1 MTIGANPRRGFVLG
15 NWKMNVTVQ
24 KARVLAAAL
33 RTTINRDAA
42 ILERCDA
49 VIAPPLLAIPAV
61 AQEIAGSFIGLAGQN
76 MYCEDKGPFTG
87 EVSAPTL
94 REHRV
99 AYVLVGHSER
109 RDLFHEDDE
118 LINRKLRASLR
129 NGLTPVLCVGEHAVE
144 RDAGRALEVVLGQL
158 QRALDEIDGSEL
170 AGMVVAYE
178 PVWAVGTGRTAQPQA
193 AELVHGSIR
202 SALGDRLGRRAA
214 ETVRIIYGGSVTPNN
229 AVAFLSQP
237 EIDGLLVGAASLDPD
252 SFIQIVKAGAV
263 RT

>member
-1 MTIGANPRRGFVLG
+1 MF
-15 NWKMNVTVQ
+15 
-24 KARVLAAAL
+24 
-33 RTTINRDAA
+33 
-42 ILERCDA
+42 
-49 VIAPPLLAIPAV
+49 
-61 AQEIAGSFIGLAGQN
+61 
-76 MYCEDKGPFTG
+76 CEDKGPFTG

-99 AYVLVGHSER
+99 SYVLLGHSER

-118 LINRKLRASLR
+118 LINRKVRAALRH
-129 NGLTPVLCVGEHAVE
+129 GLTPVLCVGEHAVE
-144 RDAGRALEVVLGQL
+144 RDAGRTLEVVLGQL

-170 AGMVVAYE
+170 AGTVVAYE
-178 PVWAVGTGRTAQPQA
+178 PVWAIGTGRTAQPQA

-214 ETVRIIYGGSVTPNN
+214 ETVRIVYGGSVTPHN

-252 SFIQIVKAGAV
+252 SFIQVVKAGAV